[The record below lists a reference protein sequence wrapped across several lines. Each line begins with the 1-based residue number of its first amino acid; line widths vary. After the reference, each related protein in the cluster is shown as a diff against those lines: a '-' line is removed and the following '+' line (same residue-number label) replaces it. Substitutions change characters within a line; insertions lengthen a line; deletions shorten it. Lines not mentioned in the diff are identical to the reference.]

1 MNITHIKTIAADLDQ
16 YMIFREAKEHQKY
29 QLSAAFF
36 ESGLKMGVFAFYG
49 IVVDE
54 TGLLCDH
61 RQPTLFSEW
70 IASRI
75 EQ

>member
-1 MNITHIKTIAADLDQ
+1 MNKIKMKIIAANLDQ
-16 YMIFREAKEHQKY
+16 YMTFRAAGEHQEYK
-29 QLSAAFF
+29 LNAAFF
-36 ESGLKMGVFAFYG
+36 ESCLKKGCLAFYG

-70 IASRI
+70 IASRS